1 MGVTEQREEDGTDLL
16 EKEEVL
22 PQIKEA
28 LAIEGRREADAEK
41 KQECFEKK
49 LEIQRKNDFDKISP
63 VKVESEPLW
72 EEAERE
78 DLGRILVA
86 SRDIL
91 PWEQVTTVTITNE
104 NYCGSVEFLRWLRIR
119 HLCWLQQIGWFASSA
134 FFPCLTSLT
143 PALPVPGLSVVR
155 PALTPLRSATMDLS
169 AGC

>member
-1 MGVTEQREEDGTDLL
+1 MNVGSGSSSHVILDFYNLRSSAGSANHVNERLRNFST
-16 EKEEVL
+16 
-22 PQIKEA
+22 
-28 LAIEGRREADAEK
+28 AELS
-41 KQECFEKK
+41 EREKK
-49 LEIQRKNDFDKISP
+49 LEIQRKNDLDKISP

-91 PWEQVTTVTITNE
+91 PWEQVTTVTNN

-119 HLCWLQQIGWFASSA
+119 HLCWLLQIGWFASSA
-134 FFPCLTSLT
+134 FSPCLTNLT
-143 PALPVPGLSVVR
+143 PALPVPGLSVVW
-155 PALTPLRSATMDLS
+155 PALAPLRSATMDLS